1 MKQVVAIIKPF
12 KLDDVRESLSE
23 IGVQGLTVS
32 EVKGFGR
39 QKGHTELY
47 RGAEYVV
54 DFLPKLKLEIAV
66 DDGIVE
72 QVVEA
77 ITKGANTGKIGDG
90 KIFVYPLEQ
99 VIRIRTGETGS
110 DAREASGAVIMENE
124 IFQLQYAMDTFYFLI
139 CGALVMWMAAGF
151 SMLEAGLVRAK
162 NTTEILTKNVMLFSI
177 ACISYLVVGYDI
189 MYGGGVF
196 LSGIA
201 GGDTLVADA
210 LTASQEAGF
219 EGGSVYSAASDFFFQ
234 VVFVATA
241 MSIVSGAV
249 AERMKLWAFAAFAVV
264 LTAFIY
270 PMEGAWT
277 WGGADVFGMYN
288 LGDLGFSDF
297 AGSGIVHM
305 AGAAAALAGVIL
317 LGARKGKYGPNGEVR
332 PIPGANMPLATLGTF
347 ILWMGW
353 FGFNGGSVLKLG
365 DMASANAVAMVFL
378 NTNTAAA
385 GGALAALLVAKLAFG
400 KADLT
405 MILNGALAGLVA
417 ITAGPDTPT
426 PLMATIIGAIGGVI
440 VVFSIVFFD
449 KIKIDD
455 PVGAISVH
463 GVVGLWGLLA
473 VPLTN
478 DGASFSGQ
486 IIGAA
491 TIFIWVF
498 VTSFIVWSI
507 LKMVMGIRVSDEE
520 EYEGVDIVECGV
532 EAYPEFTSSGK

>member
-1 MKQVVAIIKPF
+1 
-12 KLDDVRESLSE
+12 
-23 IGVQGLTVS
+23 
-32 EVKGFGR
+32 
-39 QKGHTELY
+39 
-47 RGAEYVV
+47 
-54 DFLPKLKLEIAV
+54 
-66 DDGIVE
+66 
-72 QVVEA
+72 
-77 ITKGANTGKIGDG
+77 
-90 KIFVYPLEQ
+90 
-99 VIRIRTGETGS
+99 
-110 DAREASGAVIMENE
+110 MENLTNN
-124 IFQLQYAMDTFYFLI
+124 IFELQYAMDTFYFLV

-162 NTTEILTKNVMLFSI
+162 NTTEILTKNVLLFAI
-177 ACISYLVVGYDI
+177 ACTAYMVVGYDI
-189 MYGGGVF
+189 MYGGGIF
-196 LSGIA
+196 LDGIA
-201 GGDTLVADA
+201 GGDNLTADA
-210 LTASQEAGF
+210 LAASAEAGF
-219 EGGSVYSAASDFFFQ
+219 DGGSVYSSASDFFFQ

-249 AERMKLWAFAAFAVV
+249 AERMKLWAFAAFAIVM
-264 LTAFIY
+264 TAFIY

-277 WGGADVFGMYN
+277 WGGASVFGMYS
-288 LGDLGFSDF
+288 LGDDFGFLDF

-332 PIPGANMPLATLGTF
+332 PIQGANLPLATLGTF

-378 NTNTAAA
+378 NTNAAAA
-385 GGALAALLVAKLAFG
+385 GGVIAALIVAKMMFG

-426 PLMATIIGAIGGVI
+426 PLMATIIGAVGGAL
-440 VVFSIVFFD
+440 VVLSIVAMD
-449 KIKIDD
+449 KFQIDD

-478 DGASFSGQ
+478 ADASFTGQ
-486 IIGAA
+486 LVGAA
-491 TIFIWVF
+491 TIFVWVF
-498 VTSFIVWSI
+498 VSSFIVWSV
-507 LKMVMGIRVSDEE
+507 LKMVMGIRVSEEE
-520 EYEGVDIVECGV
+520 EYDGVDLSECGM
-532 EAYPEFTSSGK
+532 EAYPEFTNNVK